1 MMIRGAA
8 RAALA
13 VLALCAACQA
23 TLGSTLSAFNFS
35 LTTPSASFTAA
46 ADWTAPTAS
55 AAVIGRTTAYYTGY
69 IKQGASY
76 YVYANVT
83 DTGNPASGI
92 ENVTANVDTTTSAHP
107 AVALVAGSYDAGGV
121 AYNYRTAALTANSTL
136 ASGSYAFTITST
148 DKAANAETQ
157 SFTVTVDNTAPA
169 ASDVQSTNVSGG
181 TVGHL
186 DQGDTLTLTY
196 NSIIDPYSI
205 LSGWSGASTKV
216 QVDLV
221 DGGGSIDDSIDVYN
235 TESTPVQIPVG
246 TVDLGSKSYLT
257 TGFGQHIVYGATG
270 AATPSTMVQSGSSIV
285 ITLGTPGGASSTST
299 AHAAMI
305 WTPSTS
311 ATDIAGNA
319 VSANTATQTGATHA
333 NF

>member
-1 MMIRGAA
+1 MGRGVA

-13 VLALCAACQA
+13 VLALCAACAA
-23 TLGSTLSAFNFS
+23 TLGGTLSAFNVS
-35 LTTPSASFTAA
+35 STTPSASFTAA

-69 IKQGASY
+69 IKQGTSY
-76 YVYANVT
+76 YVYADVT
-83 DTGNPASGI
+83 DTGNPASGV
-92 ENVTANVDTTTSAHP
+92 ESVTANVDTTTSAHS
-107 AVALVAGSYDAGGV
+107 AVALVAGSYTAGGV

-136 ASGSYAFTITST
+136 AAGSYAFTITST

-196 NSIIDPYSI
+196 NSVIDPYSI

-216 QVDLV
+216 QVYLV
-221 DGGGSIDDSIDVYN
+221 DDVVDDSIDVYN

-246 TVDLGSKSYLT
+246 VVDLGSRSYLT
-257 TGFGQHIVYGATG
+257 TGYGQHIVYGATG
-270 AATPSTMVQSGSSIV
+270 AASPSTMVQSGSSIV
-285 ITLGTPGGASSTST
+285 ITLGTPGGPSSTST

-319 VSANTATQTGATHA
+319 VSANTATQTGATHT

>member
-1 MMIRGAA
+1 MGRGAA

-13 VLALCAACQA
+13 VLALCAACAA
-23 TLGSTLSAFNFS
+23 TLGGTLSAFNVS
-35 LTTPSASFTAA
+35 STTPSASFTAA

-55 AAVIGRTTAYYTGY
+55 AAVIGRTTAYYTGD

-83 DTGNPASGI
+83 DTGSPASGI
-92 ENVTANVDTTTSAHP
+92 ESVTANVDTTTSAHP
-107 AVALVAGSYDAGGV
+107 AVALVAGSYNAGGV
-121 AYNYRTAALTANSTL
+121 VYNYRTAALTANSTL
-136 ASGSYAFTITST
+136 ASGSYTFTVTST

-157 SFTVTVDNTAPA
+157 SFTVTVDNTAPT
-169 ASDVQSTNVSGG
+169 ASDVQSMNVSGG

-186 DQGDTLTLTY
+186 DEGDTLTLTY
-196 NSIIDPYSI
+196 NGVIDPYSI

-216 QVDLV
+216 QVYLV
-221 DGGGSIDDSIDVYN
+221 DGGGGNNDSIDVYN
-235 TESTPVQIPVG
+235 TEPTPVQLPVG
-246 TVDLGSKSYLT
+246 TVDLGSRSYLT
-257 TGFGQHIVYGATG
+257 TGSGKHIVYGATG
-270 AATPSTMVQSGSSIV
+270 AATPSTMVQSASSIV

-299 AHAAMI
+299 THAAMV

-319 VSANTATQTGATHA
+319 VSANTATQTGATHV

>member
-1 MMIRGAA
+1 MIRGPA

-23 TLGSTLSAFNFS
+23 TLGGTLSAFNFS

-69 IKQGASY
+69 IKQDASY

-83 DTGNPASGI
+83 DTGSPASGI
-92 ENVTANVDTTTSAHP
+92 ESVTANVDTTTSAHP
-107 AVALVAGSYDAGGV
+107 AVALVAGSYTAAGV
-121 AYNYRTAALTANSTL
+121 AYNYRSAALMANSTL
-136 ASGSYAFTITST
+136 AAGSYAFTIAST
-148 DKAANAETQ
+148 DKAANSETQ
-157 SFTVTVDNTAPA
+157 SFTVTVEDTAPA

-186 DQGDTLTLTY
+186 DLGDTLTLTY
-196 NSIIDPYSI
+196 NEVIDPYSI

-216 QVDLV
+216 QVYLV
-221 DGGGSIDDSIDVYN
+221 DGGGNNNVIDVYN
-235 TESTPVQIPVG
+235 TESMPVQLPVG
-246 TVDLGSKSYLT
+246 TIDLGSKEYLT
-257 TGFGQHIVYGATG
+257 TGSGQHVVYGAPGT
-270 AATPSTMVQSGSSIV
+270 ATASTMVQSGSSIV

-299 AHAAMI
+299 KHAAML

-311 ATDIAGNA
+311 PTDIAGNA
-319 VSANTATQTGATHA
+319 VSASTATQTGTTHV

>member
-1 MMIRGAA
+1 MGRGGA

-13 VLALCAACQA
+13 VLALCAACAA
-23 TLGSTLSAFNFS
+23 TLGGTLSAFNAS
-35 LTTPSASFTAA
+35 STTPSASFTAA

-55 AAVIGRTTAYYTGY
+55 AAVIGRTTAYDTGY

-92 ENVTANVDTTTSAHP
+92 ESVTAGVDTTTSAHP
-107 AVALVAGSYDAGGV
+107 AVALVAGSYDAGGA

-136 ASGSYAFTITST
+136 AAGGYAFTITST

-186 DQGDTLTLTY
+186 DEGDTLTLTY
-196 NSIIDPYSI
+196 NSVIDPYSI

-216 QVDLV
+216 QVYLV
-221 DGGGSIDDSIDVYN
+221 DGGSANDSIDVYN
-235 TESTPVQIPVG
+235 TESTPAQIPVG
-246 TVDLGSKSYLT
+246 VVDLGSKGYLT
-257 TGFGQHIVYGATG
+257 TGSGKHIVYGATG

-285 ITLGTPGGASSTST
+285 ITLGTPSGASSTST
-299 AHAAMI
+299 TQAAMI

>member
-1 MMIRGAA
+1 MGRGAA

-13 VLALCAACQA
+13 VLALCAACAA
-23 TLGSTLSAFNFS
+23 TLGGTLSAFNVS
-35 LTTPSASFTAA
+35 STTPSASFTAA

-55 AAVIGRTTAYYTGY
+55 AAVIGRTTAYDTGY

-76 YVYANVT
+76 YVYAEVT
-83 DTGNPASGI
+83 DTGNPASGM
-92 ENVTANVDTTTSAHP
+92 ESVTADVDTTTSAHP

-121 AYNYRTAALTANSTL
+121 AYNYRTAALTANSIL
-136 ASGSYAFTITST
+136 AAGSYAFTITST
-148 DKAANAETQ
+148 DKAANAETL
-157 SFTVTVDNTAPA
+157 SFTATVDNTAPA

-196 NSIIDPYSI
+196 NSVIDPYSI

-216 QVDLV
+216 QVYLV
-221 DGGGSIDDSIDVYN
+221 DGGSANDSIDVYN

-246 TVDLGSKSYLT
+246 VVDLGSKGYLT
-257 TGFGQHIVYGATG
+257 TGSGKHIVYGATG
-270 AATPSTMVQSGSSIV
+270 AATPSTMIQSGSTIV

-299 AHAAMI
+299 TQAAMV

-319 VSANTATQTGATHA
+319 VSANAATQSGTTHV

>member
-1 MMIRGAA
+1 MIRGAA
-8 RAALA
+8 RAAFA

-23 TLGSTLSAFNFS
+23 TLGGTLSAFSFS

-46 ADWTAPTAS
+46 ADWTAPSAS

-69 IKQGASY
+69 VKQGASY
-76 YVYANVT
+76 YVYADVT
-83 DTGNPASGI
+83 DTGNPASGM
-92 ENVTANVDTTTSAHP
+92 ESVTANVDTTTSAHT
-107 AVALVAGSYDAGGV
+107 AVALVAGSYTAGGV
-121 AYNYRTAALTANSTL
+121 AYNHRSAALTANSTL
-136 ASGSYAFTITST
+136 VAGSYAFTITST

-186 DQGDTLTLTY
+186 DEGDTLTLTY
-196 NSIIDPYSI
+196 NSVIDPYSI
-205 LSGWSGASTKV
+205 LGGWSGASTKV
-216 QVDLV
+216 QVYLV
-221 DGGGSIDDSIDVYN
+221 DGGSSADDSIEVYN
-235 TESTPVQIPVG
+235 MESTPVQIPVG
-246 TVDLGSKSYLT
+246 TVDLGSRNYLT
-257 TGFGQHIVYGATG
+257 TGSGKHVVYGTTG

-285 ITLGTPGGASSTST
+285 ITLGAPGGASSTST
-299 AHAAMI
+299 THAAMV
-305 WTPSTS
+305 WTPSTA

-319 VSANTATQTGATHA
+319 VSATAATQTGTTHA

>member
-1 MMIRGAA
+1 MIRGAA

-23 TLGSTLSAFNFS
+23 TLGGTLSAFDFS
-35 LTTPSASFTAA
+35 MSTPSASFTAA
-46 ADWTAPTAS
+46 TDWTAPTAS
-55 AAVIGRTTAYYTGY
+55 AAVIGRTTAYDTGY

-76 YVYANVT
+76 YVYADVT
-83 DTGNPASGI
+83 DTGNPASGMG
-92 ENVTANVDTTTSAHP
+92 NVTADVNTTTSAHP
-107 AVALVAGSYDAGGV
+107 AVALSAGSYNAGGV

-136 ASGSYAFTITST
+136 AAGSYTFTITST
-148 DKAANAETQ
+148 DKAANSETQ

-169 ASDVQSTNVSGG
+169 ASDVQSTNVGGG
-181 TVGHL
+181 TIGHL

-196 NSIIDPYSI
+196 NGVIDPYSI
-205 LSGWSGASTKV
+205 LSDWSGASTKV
-216 QVDLV
+216 QVALV
-221 DGGGSIDDSIDVYN
+221 DGGGVTNDSIYIYN

-246 TVDLGSKSYLT
+246 VVDLGNRSYLT
-257 TGFGQHIVYGATG
+257 TGSGQYVLYGAPGT
-270 AATPSTMVQSGSSIV
+270 ATPLTMVQSGSGIV

-299 AHAAMI
+299 TRAAMV

-311 ATDIAGNA
+311 PTDIAGNA
-319 VSANTATQTGATHA
+319 VSASAATQTGSTHV

>member
-1 MMIRGAA
+1 MGRGAA

-13 VLALCAACQA
+13 VLALCAACAA
-23 TLGSTLSAFNFS
+23 TLGGTLSAFNAS
-35 LTTPSASFTAA
+35 STTPLASFTAA

-55 AAVIGRTTAYYTGY
+55 AAVIGRTTAYDTGY

-76 YVYANVT
+76 YVYADVT

-92 ENVTANVDTTTSAHP
+92 ESVTANVNTTTSAHP
-107 AVALVAGSYDAGGV
+107 AVALVAGSYTAGGV

-136 ASGSYAFTITST
+136 AAGSYAFTITST

-196 NSIIDPYSI
+196 NSVIDPYSI

-216 QVDLV
+216 QVYLV
-221 DGGGSIDDSIDVYN
+221 DDVVDDSIDVYN
-235 TESTPVQIPVG
+235 TESTPVQLPVG
-246 TVDLGSKSYLT
+246 TVDLGSRSYLT
-257 TGFGQHIVYGATG
+257 TGSGKHIVYGATG

-299 AHAAMI
+299 THAAMV

-319 VSANTATQTGATHA
+319 VSANTATQSGATHV

>member
-1 MMIRGAA
+1 MGRGAA

-13 VLALCAACQA
+13 VLALCAACAA
-23 TLGSTLSAFNFS
+23 TLGGTLSAFNVS
-35 LTTPSASFTAA
+35 STTPSASFTAA
-46 ADWTAPTAS
+46 DDWTAPTAS
-55 AAVIGRTTAYYTGY
+55 AAVIGRTTAYYTGD

-76 YVYANVT
+76 YVYADVT
-83 DTGNPASGI
+83 DTGSPASGI
-92 ENVTANVDTTTSAHP
+92 ESVTANVDTTTSAHP

-136 ASGSYAFTITST
+136 AAGSDAFTITST

-181 TVGHL
+181 IVGHL
-186 DQGDTLTLTY
+186 DEGDTLTLTY
-196 NSIIDPYSI
+196 NSVIDPYSI
-205 LSGWSGASTKV
+205 LGGWNGASTKV
-216 QVDLV
+216 QVYLV
-221 DGGGSIDDSIDVYN
+221 DGGGGNNDSIDVYN
-235 TESTPVQIPVG
+235 MESTPGQIPVG
-246 TVDLGSKSYLT
+246 TVDLGSREYLT
-257 TGFGQHIVYGATG
+257 TGSGKHIVYGATG
-270 AATPSTMVQSGSSIV
+270 AAMPSTMVQSGSSIV

-299 AHAAMI
+299 THAAMI
-305 WTPSTS
+305 WTPSTL

>member
-1 MMIRGAA
+1 MIRGAA

-13 VLALCAACQA
+13 LLALCAACQA
-23 TLGSTLSAFNFS
+23 TLGGTLSAFNFS

-55 AAVIGRTTAYYTGY
+55 AAVIGRTTAYDTGY

-83 DTGNPASGI
+83 DTGSPASGM
-92 ENVTANVDTTTSAHP
+92 ESVTANVNTTTSAHP
-107 AVALVAGSYDAGGV
+107 AVALVAGSYTAGG
-121 AYNYRTAALTANSTL
+121 ATYNYRSAALTANSTL
-136 ASGSYAFTITST
+136 AAGSYAFTITSI
-148 DKAANAETQ
+148 DKAANLETQ
-157 SFTVTVDNTAPA
+157 SFTVTVDNTAPV
-169 ASDVQSTNVSGG
+169 ASDVQSTNVSDG

-196 NSIIDPYSI
+196 NAVIDPYSI

-216 QVDLV
+216 QVALL
-221 DGGGSIDDSIDVYN
+221 DGGNSTNDSLYVYN
-235 TESTPVQIPVG
+235 TESTPAQIPVG

-257 TGFGQHIVYGATG
+257 TGSGQYIVYGATG
-270 AATPSTMVQSGSSIV
+270 AAMPSTMVQSGSSIV
-285 ITLGTPGGASSTST
+285 ITLGTPGGTSATST
-299 AHAAMI
+299 THAAMI
-305 WTPSTS
+305 WTPSTT
-311 ATDIAGNA
+311 ATDIAGND
-319 VSANTATQTGATHA
+319 VSANTATQTGTAHV

>member
-1 MMIRGAA
+1 MGRGVA

-13 VLALCAACQA
+13 VLALCAACAA
-23 TLGSTLSAFNFS
+23 TLGGTLSAFNVS
-35 LTTPSASFTAA
+35 STTPSASFTAA

-69 IKQGASY
+69 IKQGTSY
-76 YVYANVT
+76 YVYADVT
-83 DTGNPASGI
+83 DTGNPASGV
-92 ENVTANVDTTTSAHP
+92 ESVTANVDTTTSAHS
-107 AVALVAGSYDAGGV
+107 AVALVAGSYTAGGV

-136 ASGSYAFTITST
+136 AAGSYAFTITST

-196 NSIIDPYSI
+196 NSVIDPYSI

-216 QVDLV
+216 QVYLV
-221 DGGGSIDDSIDVYN
+221 DDVSRRLHRCLQHGIHSRADSSRRRRPRQQELPDHRIRPTHRLRRDGGSVAVNHGPERLQHRDHPGNSGRPI
-235 TESTPVQIPVG
+235 
-246 TVDLGSKSYLT
+246 VDEHGAR
-257 TGFGQHIVYGATG
+257 GHDMDPFHIGHRHCG
-270 AATPSTMVQSGSSIV
+270 
-285 ITLGTPGGASSTST
+285 
-299 AHAAMI
+299 
-305 WTPSTS
+305 
-311 ATDIAGNA
+311 
-319 VSANTATQTGATHA
+319 
-333 NF
+333 

>member
-1 MMIRGAA
+1 MGRGGA

-13 VLALCAACQA
+13 VLALCAACAA
-23 TLGSTLSAFNFS
+23 TLGGTLSAFNVS
-35 LTTPSASFTAA
+35 STTPSASFTAA

-55 AAVIGRTTAYYTGY
+55 AAVIGRTTAYDTGY
-69 IKQGASY
+69 IKQDASY

-92 ENVTANVDTTTSAHP
+92 ESVTAGVDTTTSAHP
-107 AVALVAGSYDAGGV
+107 AVALVAGSYDAGGA

-136 ASGSYAFTITST
+136 AAGSYAFTITST

-186 DQGDTLTLTY
+186 DEGDTLTLTY
-196 NSIIDPYSI
+196 NSVIDPYSI

-216 QVDLV
+216 QVYLV
-221 DGGGSIDDSIDVYN
+221 DGGSANDSIDVYN
-235 TESTPVQIPVG
+235 TESTPAQIPVG
-246 TVDLGSKSYLT
+246 VVDLGSKGYLT
-257 TGFGQHIVYGATG
+257 TGSGKHIVYGATG

-285 ITLGTPGGASSTST
+285 ITLGTPSGASSTST
-299 AHAAMI
+299 TQAAMI

>member
-1 MMIRGAA
+1 MGRGVA

-13 VLALCAACQA
+13 VLALCAACAA
-23 TLGSTLSAFNFS
+23 TLGGTLSAFNVS
-35 LTTPSASFTAA
+35 STTPSASFTAA

-69 IKQGASY
+69 IKQGTSY
-76 YVYANVT
+76 YVYADVT
-83 DTGNPASGI
+83 DTGNPASGV
-92 ENVTANVDTTTSAHP
+92 ESVTANVDTTTSAHS
-107 AVALVAGSYDAGGV
+107 AVALVAGSYTAGGV

-136 ASGSYAFTITST
+136 AAGSYAFTITST

-196 NSIIDPYSI
+196 NSVIDPYSI

-216 QVDLV
+216 QVYLV
-221 DGGGSIDDSIDVYN
+221 DDIVDDSIDVYN

-246 TVDLGSKSYLT
+246 VVDLGSRSYLT
-257 TGFGQHIVYGATG
+257 TGYGQHIVYGATG
-270 AATPSTMVQSGSSIV
+270 AASPSTMVQSGSSIV
-285 ITLGTPGGASSTST
+285 ITLGTPGGPSSTST

-319 VSANTATQTGATHA
+319 VSANTATQTGATHT

>member
-1 MMIRGAA
+1 MGRGGA

-13 VLALCAACQA
+13 VLALCAACAA
-23 TLGSTLSAFNFS
+23 TLGGTLSAFNAS
-35 LTTPSASFTAA
+35 STTPSASFTAA

-55 AAVIGRTTAYYTGY
+55 AAVIGRTTAYDTGY

-92 ENVTANVDTTTSAHP
+92 ESVTAGVDTTTSAHP
-107 AVALVAGSYDAGGV
+107 AVALVAGSYDAGGA

-136 ASGSYAFTITST
+136 AAGSYAFTITST

-186 DQGDTLTLTY
+186 DEGDTLTLTY
-196 NSIIDPYSI
+196 NSVIDPYSI

-216 QVDLV
+216 QVYLV
-221 DGGGSIDDSIDVYN
+221 DGGSANDSIDVYN
-235 TESTPVQIPVG
+235 TESTPAQIPVG
-246 TVDLGSKSYLT
+246 VVDLGSKGYLT
-257 TGFGQHIVYGATG
+257 TGSGKHIVYGATG

-285 ITLGTPGGASSTST
+285 ITLGTPSGASSTST
-299 AHAAMI
+299 TQAAMI

>member
-1 MMIRGAA
+1 MIRGAA
-8 RAALA
+8 RGALA
-13 VLALCAACQA
+13 LLALCAACQA
-23 TLGSTLSAFNFS
+23 TLGGTLSAFNFS

-83 DTGNPASGI
+83 DTGNPASGM
-92 ENVTANVDTTTSAHP
+92 ESVTADVNTTTSAHP
-107 AVALVAGSYDAGGV
+107 AVALVAGSYTAGGV
-121 AYNYRTAALTANSTL
+121 AYNYRTAPLTADSTL
-136 ASGSYAFTITST
+136 AAGSYAFTITST

-157 SFTVTVDNTAPA
+157 SFAVTVDNTVPA

-186 DQGDTLTLTY
+186 DEGDTLTLTY
-196 NSIIDPYSI
+196 NSVIDPYSI

-216 QVDLV
+216 QVYLV
-221 DGGGSIDDSIDVYN
+221 DGGGNNDSIDVYN
-235 TESTPVQIPVG
+235 MESTPVQLPVG
-246 TVDLGSKSYLT
+246 TVDLGSKEYLT
-257 TGFGQHIVYGATG
+257 TGSGKHIVYGAPG
-270 AATPSTMVQSGSSIV
+270 AATPSTMVQSGSSVV

-299 AHAAMI
+299 AHAAMV

-311 ATDIAGNA
+311 ATDIAGSA
-319 VSANTATQTGATHA
+319 VGANTATQSGATHV

>member
-1 MMIRGAA
+1 MIRGAA

-136 ASGSYAFTITST
+136 ASGSYAFTVTST

-157 SFTVTVDNTAPA
+157 SFAVTVDNTAPA

-205 LSGWSGASTKV
+205 LGGWSGASTKV

>member
-1 MMIRGAA
+1 MGRGAA

-13 VLALCAACQA
+13 MLALCAACAA
-23 TLGSTLSAFNFS
+23 TLGGTLSAFNVS
-35 LTTPSASFTAA
+35 STTPSASFTAA

-55 AAVIGRTTAYYTGY
+55 AAVIGRTTAYDTGY

-83 DTGNPASGI
+83 DTGNPASGM
-92 ENVTANVDTTTSAHP
+92 ESVTANVNTTTSAHP
-107 AVALVAGSYDAGGV
+107 AVALVAGSYTAGGV

-136 ASGSYAFTITST
+136 AAGSYAFTITST

-196 NSIIDPYSI
+196 NGIIDPYSI
-205 LSGWSGASTKV
+205 LSGWRGASTKV
-216 QVDLV
+216 QVYLV
-221 DGGGSIDDSIDVYN
+221 DGGSGDDSIEVYN
-235 TESTPVQIPVG
+235 TESAPVQIPVG
-246 TVDLGSKSYLT
+246 VVDLGGKHYLSI
-257 TGFGQHIVYGATG
+257 GPGQHVVYGAPGT
-270 AATPSTMVQSGSSIV
+270 ATPSTMVQSGASIV
-285 ITLGTPGGASSTST
+285 ITVGTPGGESSTST
-299 AHAAMI
+299 TQAAMV

-311 ATDIAGNA
+311 PTDIAGSA
-319 VSANTATQTGATHA
+319 VSANAATQTGATHV